1 MRYICTPIV
10 VTLVLAGTAFAETHT
25 VFANNTSFSPDAIDV
40 APGDTIVW
48 QYNSGYPHTV
58 TSGVACT
65 ADGLFNGELQNGGDT
80 FTWEV
85 PLDASGDI
93 PYFCEPHCQAGMDG
107 IIAVVGGSNVLNVP
121 ADYPAIQGALNA
133 AVNGDTIFIAAGTY
147 NESDLF
153 IEDANIVI
161 TGEVNAEGE
170 PLVTIDGG
178 GDSNIL
184 IAIGVVGATGATVEN
199 IVFTGS
205 TGNALWIYHHN
216 PTIRNCVFT
225 GNVTSTA
232 GGALWS
238 SDTEAII
245 ENCRFFDNDGGNTGS
260 IFFSKATS
268 PGPGPTIRDC
278 VFEGNTAY
286 STVVIQHCNPVIE
299 QCTFES
305 NTSPDF
311 FGATVRLLQS
321 AATFSDCV
329 FTGNVGS
336 GIGAEQADGLQILDC
351 AFSDNAVA
359 YGGGVRLSGT
369 SGDQATISGCSF
381 TNHVSPVSELGSALN
396 SNSIDLTLVDC
407 EFVGN
412 RAGTSVFVAHGASYD
427 IDRCHF
433 ENNFDG
439 TCASFSGDVDVSM
452 SQCIFIDNSSSGV
465 SIGGF
470 STASFSECL
479 FENNHATW
487 GPGGI
492 LMTQTDTIIDSCEF
506 RANGPVSGSGS
517 GAIYHYPGTLEIV
530 DTLFCENSGDAGD
543 IDGPWNDGGG
553 NEFNVECPS
562 DCIGDLDGNG
572 GVGVDDIL
580 ALLAAYQQNADGDCD
595 GDGDT
600 DVDDL
605 LLLIS
610 AWGPCPS

>member
-1 MRYICTPIV
+1 MRYIRTSIV
-10 VTLVLAGTAFAETHT
+10 AALVLAGTSLANTHT
-25 VFANNTSFSPDAIDV
+25 VFANDTSFAPDAIDV

-65 ADGLFNGELQNGGDT
+65 ADDLFNGELQNWGDT

-85 PLDASGDI
+85 PLDVSGEI
-93 PYFCEPHCQAGMDG
+93 PYFCEPHCSMGMDG
-107 IIAVVGGSNVLNVP
+107 VITVIGGSTVLNVP
-121 ADYPAIQGALNA
+121 ANYSTIQDAIDAANA
-133 AVNGDTIFIAAGTY
+133 GDVIAIAAGTY

-245 ENCRFFDNDGGNTGS
+245 ENCRFVDNDGGNTGS

-268 PGPGPTIRDC
+268 PGPGPTIRGC

-329 FTGNVGS
+329 FSGNVGS
-336 GIGAEQADGLQILDC
+336 GIGAEQANGLQILDC
-351 AFSDNAVA
+351 TFSDNAVA

-381 TNHVSPVSELGSALN
+381 MNHVSPVSELGSALN

-407 EFVGN
+407 EFIGN
-412 RAGTSVFVAHGASYD
+412 SADSTVFVASGASYD

-439 TCASFSGDVDVSM
+439 TCASFSSNVDVSM
-452 SQCIFIDNSSSGV
+452 SRCTFIDNSSGGV
-465 SIGGF
+465 GIGGF

-479 FENNHATW
+479 FENNLPSW

-492 LMTQTDTIIDSCEF
+492 SVVQTNTIINSCEF
-506 RANGPVSGSGS
+506 KGNGPTSGSGA
-517 GAIYHYPGTLEIV
+517 GAIYHYPGTLDIM
-530 DTLFCENSGDAGD
+530 DSLFCENSGDAGD
-543 IDGPWNDGGG
+543 IDGPWDDGGG

-572 GVGVDDIL
+572 EVGVDDIL

-610 AWGPCPS
+610 AWGACP

>member
-245 ENCRFFDNDGGNTGS
+245 ENCRFVDNDGGNTGS

-381 TNHVSPVSELGSALN
+381 MNHVSPVSELGSALN

-407 EFVGN
+407 EFIGN
-412 RAGTSVFVAHGASYD
+412 SADSTVFVASGASYD

-433 ENNFDG
+433 ENNFNG
-439 TCASFSGDVDVSM
+439 TCASFSSDVDVSM
-452 SQCIFIDNSSSGV
+452 SQCTFIDNSSNGV

-487 GPGGI
+487 GGAI
-492 LMTQTDTIIDSCEF
+492 LTTQTDTIIDSCEF
-506 RANGPVSGSGS
+506 KKNGPVTGFGP
-517 GAIYHYPGTLEIV
+517 GAISNNLGTLIILGS
-530 DTLFCENSGDAGD
+530 LFCENQGDPND
-543 IDGPWNDGGG
+543 IDGPWDDGGG

-572 GVGVDDIL
+572 EVGVDDIL
-580 ALLAAYQQNADGDCD
+580 NVLAAYQQNADGDCD

-610 AWGPCPS
+610 AWGPCSS